1 MSKSK
6 EAEDLFRA
14 DPKASVKEVA
24 EKVGITMAHCYAVR
38 RKVIG
43 PVYGKNRRKARVS
56 TGTVLTVVARP
67 ETSPEVEKMEN
78 SNILLQAQLN
88 EAIRELSDLRAVIRY
103 LEKKIADA
111 V

>member
-14 DPKASVKEVA
+14 DPKVSVKEVA
-24 EKVGITMAHCYAVR
+24 EKIGITMAHCYAVR
-38 RKVIG
+38 RRVIG
-43 PVYGKNRRKARVS
+43 PAREKKRRKSRVS
-56 TGTVLTVVARP
+56 TGTVLTVVSRP
-67 ETSPEVEKMEN
+67 ETTPEAEKMEN

-88 EAIRELSDLRAVIRY
+88 EALRELEDCRAVIRY

>member
-14 DPKASVKEVA
+14 DPKISVKEVA
-24 EKVGITMAHCYAVR
+24 EKIGITVAHSYAVR
-38 RKVIG
+38 RRVTG
-43 PVYGKNRRKARVS
+43 PVYGKKRRKARVS
-56 TGTVLTVVARP
+56 TGAVLTVVSRP
-67 ETSPEVEKMEN
+67 EKSPEAEKMEN

-88 EAIRELSDLRAVIRY
+88 EALRELEDCRAVIRY

>member
-14 DPKASVKEVA
+14 DPKVSVKEVA
-24 EKVGITMAHCYAVR
+24 EKVGITVAHSYAVR
-38 RKVIG
+38 RRVIG
-43 PVYGKNRRKARVS
+43 PVYGKKRRKARVS

-67 ETSPEVEKMEN
+67 ETTPEAEKMEN
-78 SNILLQAQLN
+78 SNILLNAQLN
-88 EAIRELSDLRAVIRY
+88 DALRELEDCRAVIRY